1 MYEKQ
6 KNDLKGE
13 ESKGINWAVKTLLVK
28 WDGTDQAAT
37 CHRLRREKTRPGRKL
52 YNKWAE

>member
-1 MYEKQ
+1 MYEQQ
-6 KNDLKGE
+6 KNDPKGE